1 MKQLTKYKLFF
12 LLISISGYSQNVDDR
27 YITEPNP
34 KRFFP
39 ELNDIEK
46 VKYVKTIYYEMD
58 SKNKFLG
65 YFWDTEIYIDEYP
78 YKYFYRIDTKTNDTI
93 FKIIYE
99 YYEDKNTLKYV
110 IEDNNP
116 TNEKNMFRPE
126 NTKRWYYDKK
136 ENIVKKLEA
145 VNTKSQITNRHF
157 NSRNL
162 LIREESIY
170 FNNDKS
176 IIYYLYNEA
185 HQLVKKIRTYNH
197 NIDYI
202 ITWAYTEDNTYYVT
216 EQLVYDRESIEFNN
230 TIKPE
235 NSISSKKETDNKT
248 KYSYD
253 KHNNWIKETYV
264 DNEGSMITER
274 EIIYK

>member
-1 MKQLTKYKLFF
+1 MKQLTKYKLIF

-39 ELNDIEK
+39 ELNDIKK

-65 YFWDTEIYIDEYP
+65 YFWDTEIYLDEYP

-145 VNTKSQITNRHF
+145 VNTESQITNRHF

-202 ITWAYTEDNTYYVT
+202 ITWAYTDDNTYYVRT
-216 EQLVYDRESIEFNN
+216 TRL
-230 TIKPE
+230 
-235 NSISSKKETDNKT
+235 
-248 KYSYD
+248 
-253 KHNNWIKETYV
+253 
-264 DNEGSMITER
+264 
-274 EIIYK
+274 